1 MTMANGT
8 AYLQFWDM
16 TSYTLGY
23 TFLGLFFSDL
33 GPRPLAS
40 GYFWNHLLF
49 FTWILLFRPHKK
61 TVNSLIYRG
70 YSYNLLCSLRKVWGL
85 NFKRLIAKDSWYTK
99 PRKAFVLNHANC
111 VMLNQSGA
119 PNEYIVQNHLNIESL
134 NVF

>member
-1 MTMANGT
+1 MARPIFNFETWLHIHWGT
-8 AYLQFWDM
+8 LFWVFFFFPIWGP
-16 TSYTLGY
+16 SSRIRI
-23 TFLGLFFSDL
+23 FLKPST
-33 GPRPLAS
+33 
-40 GYFWNHLLF
+40 F

-70 YSYNLLCSLRKVWGL
+70 YSYNLLCSLRKAWGL

-99 PRKAFVLNHANC
+99 PQKAFVLNHANC

-119 PNEYIVQNHLNIESL
+119 PNENIVQNHLNIESL